1 MALISN
7 PYTVPVKAADMG
19 TSNTTVSI
27 TLLTEVANFVKTD
40 REKLNAI
47 RECLQKAGLMS

>member
-1 MALISN
+1 MGQVSN
-7 PYTVPVKAADMG
+7 PYSPPAKAADVG
-19 TSNTTVSI
+19 ASNTTVSI
-27 TLLTEVANFVKTD
+27 TLLTEVANFIKTD

>member
-1 MALISN
+1 MGQISN
-7 PYTVPVKAADMG
+7 PYTPTKAVDVG

-27 TLLTEVANFVKTD
+27 TLLTEVAGLIKTD